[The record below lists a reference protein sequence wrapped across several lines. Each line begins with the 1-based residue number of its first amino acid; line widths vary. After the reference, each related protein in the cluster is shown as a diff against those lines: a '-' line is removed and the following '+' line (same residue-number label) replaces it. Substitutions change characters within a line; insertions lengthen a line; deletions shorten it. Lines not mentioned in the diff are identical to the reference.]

1 MNRLICL
8 LLCLHLG
15 VAAAIASADDDAV
28 FTPQQKAHWAWQTPK
43 RPAIPSV
50 KQFAWAHNPID
61 AFVLAKLE
69 SKGLAPSPSADPVT
83 LLRRLYFDLIGLPPT
98 PAQVDEFVAAWDGA
112 SAKRQAVLEKVIDQ
126 LLASPH
132 YGERWGRHW
141 LDLARF
147 AESNGYEFDEIRPD
161 AWRYRDYVIRAFNA
175 DKPYDRFI
183 VEQLAGDE
191 LFPDDADARIA
202 TGFNLLGPDMTD
214 SSNQAQRRQNTLDD
228 MTDTTGLVFL
238 GMTIGCAR
246 CHDHKFEPIAQADF
260 YRVQAFFA
268 PADFRKDVPVA
279 SKTQLAAHAQA
290 QARYGALIQ
299 PALDAIG
306 HLEEPYRAKAFEKK
320 LANISD
326 EARTAHRTSEA
337 KRTLRQQELVNQTA
351 RLVAMTVNDVLAIMS
366 KDDRA
371 RHEQLRKTLQQ
382 FDSQKPAPLPVAMG
396 LQDIRG
402 PLPKT
407 YLLQRGELNHRGEEI
422 QPAWPLILSPEHA
435 ETRPLIAPPAPH
447 TTGRRAALARWIASP
462 EHPLTAR
469 VLVNR
474 LWQHHFGRG
483 IVATASDF
491 GVRGQPPTHPELL
504 DWLAT
509 EFIARGW
516 SVKQMHKLML
526 LSATYQQ
533 SSSPRMSAAIPAGAG
548 DQDPD
553 NQLFSR
559 MNRCRLEGEIIRDS
573 LLAVS
578 GRLNDKMG
586 GPGVFPPLP
595 PESKVSAKDWPVTAA
610 VDEHC
615 RRSVY
620 LFARRN
626 LRIPF
631 LETFDLPD
639 SNQSCPKRQQST
651 TGPQALALLNS
662 AEVTAAAQALAKRL
676 EKEAPTTDERVTLAF
691 RIAFGRRPSA
701 DESAS
706 AREFLRESPLSELC
720 RALLNANEFVYVD

>member
-1 MNRLICL
+1 MKRLL
-8 LLCLHLG
+8 GLALSSLLG
-15 VAAAIASADDDAV
+15 VAAIASAGDDAV
-28 FTPQQKAHWAWQTPK
+28 FTPQQKSHWAWQVPK
-43 RPAIPSV
+43 HAAVPSV
-50 KQFAWAHNPID
+50 KQSAWLHNPID
-61 AFVLAKLE
+61 AFILAKLE
-69 SKGLAPSPSADPVT
+69 AKGLSPAPPANPVT

-98 PAQVDEFVAAWDGA
+98 PPQVDEFVAAWDGA

-141 LDLARF
+141 LDLARY

-183 VEQLAGDE
+183 LEQLAGDE

-228 MTDTTGLVFL
+228 ITDTTGLVFL

-246 CHDHKFEPIAQADF
+246 CHDHKFEPIVQADF
-260 YRVQAFFA
+260 YRMQAFFA

-279 SKTQLAAHAQA
+279 SKAQLAAHAQA

-299 PALDAIG
+299 PTMEFIAQ
-306 HLEEPYRAKAFEKK
+306 LEEPYRTAVFDKK
-320 LANISD
+320 LANIAD
-326 EARTAHRTSEA
+326 EARAAHRTPEA
-337 KRTLRQQELVNQTA
+337 KRTPRQRELVNQTA
-351 RLVAMTVNDVLAIMS
+351 RLVAINVNDVLAAMN
-366 KDDRA
+366 KDDRS
-371 RHEQLRKTLQQ
+371 RHEHLRKTLQQ
-382 FDSQKPAPLPVAMG
+382 FDGQKPASLPVAMG
-396 LQDIRG
+396 LQDSRG
-402 PLPKT
+402 PAPNT

-422 QPAWPLILSPEHA
+422 QPALPLILSRKYV
-435 ETRPLIAPPAPH
+435 ETQPPIDPPAPD

-504 DWLAT
+504 DWLAM
-509 EFIARGW
+509 EFTARGW

-533 SSSPRMSAAIPAGAG
+533 ESGVSGHGSGVSGDPRAL
-548 DQDPD
+548 DPD

-559 MNRCRLEGEIIRDS
+559 MNRHRLEGEIIRDS

-610 VDEHC
+610 AAEHR

-626 LRIPF
+626 LRVPF

-676 EKEAPTTDERVTLAF
+676 EKEAPTADERVILAF

-701 DESAS
+701 DES